1 MGLAELAYNP
11 FVNHSFIRN
20 RVNAISCARL
30 CRSVSRDAFFA
41 FAVCAAAA
49 GFFAAPARAQDD
61 REAARAISAELRAR
75 NFQGALDL
83 CRAALEKSPKDTRL
97 LVMEG
102 FAYSGLGKQK
112 EALGAY
118 NSALKISPDFLPA
131 LEGAAQIEYNEG
143 DKHAEELLKRLL
155 ALRPED
161 PTSHAMLA
169 VLLYKKNDCK
179 GAVEHF
185 EKSAELVET
194 QPAALVQY
202 GGCLVA
208 LQRPAEAIP
217 VFEKALAAN
226 PDDRRARYD
235 LAETQML
242 AKKSSDAIATL
253 GPMIEGDKPDAA
265 ALDLAAQAQEDLD
278 NTPAAVKLLRQAIIL
293 DPKNLGYYLDF
304 ATLSF
309 NHSSY
314 QVGVDVLNVGLA
326 QIPNSAELYGARGI
340 LYIQMA
346 EYEKGES
353 DLETAQRLDPKQSFS
368 ADAQGLSELQAHS
381 PDEALEKVRAR
392 LKTHPNDAFLHFLL
406 AQILVQGGAALG
418 SPEYAEAMREG
429 ERAVALDPRLTSAR
443 DLLGDLYLK
452 AGQNAKSIA
461 QSREA
466 LRQDPSD
473 QAALYHLVQALR
485 TTDKKGEIPD
495 LLKRLAVL
503 REETRKQEAAKSRYK
518 LTEPGKDATAR
529 GAN

>member
-1 MGLAELAYNP
+1 VREQNGAAKFFFLGRLLQMTASSGLRFAGVAL
-11 FVNHSFIRN
+11 
-20 RVNAISCARL
+20 L
-30 CRSVSRDAFFA
+30 FFLMACPRA
-41 FAVCAAAA
+41 FAM
-49 GFFAAPARAQDD
+49 GQESSD
-61 REAARAISAELRAR
+61 AARAISAEIRAR
-75 NFQGALDL
+75 NYQGALDL

-118 NSALKISPDFLPA
+118 NAALKISPDFLPA

-143 DKHAEELLKRLL
+143 DARAEATLKHLLT
-155 ALRPED
+155 LRPDE
-161 PTSHAMLA
+161 PTSHAMMA
-169 VLLYKKNDCK
+169 VVLYKKNDCK

-185 EKSAELVET
+185 EKSAQLIET
-194 QPAALVQY
+194 QPAALEQY
-202 GGCLVA
+202 GSCLVQ
-208 LQRPAEAIP
+208 LQRPADAIP
-217 VFEKALAAN
+217 IFERALAAN
-226 PDDRRARYD
+226 ADDKRARYD
-235 LAETQML
+235 LAETQLL
-242 AKKSSDAIATL
+242 AQKSADAIATL
-253 GPMIEGDKPDAA
+253 QPMIEGDKPDAA

-278 NTPAAVKLLRQAIIL
+278 NTPEAVKLLRQAIIL
-293 DPKNLGYYLDF
+293 DPKNPGYYLDF

-309 NHSSY
+309 NHTSY
-314 QVGVDVLNVGLA
+314 QVGVDMLNVGLQ

-353 DLETAQRLDPKQSFS
+353 DLETAQRLDPKQTFS

-381 PDEALEKVRAR
+381 PEDALAKVRAR
-392 LKTHPNDAFLHFLL
+392 LKMHPNDAFLHFLL
-406 AQILVQGGAALG
+406 AQILVQSGAALG
-418 SPEYAEAMREG
+418 SPEYAEALREG
-429 ERAVALDPRLTSAR
+429 ERALALNPKLTAAR

-452 AGQNAKSIA
+452 AGQNAKSVA

-466 LRQDPSD
+466 LKEDPSD

-495 LLKRLAVL
+495 LLKRLAAL

-518 LTEPGKDATAR
+518 LTEPGQDSPE
-529 GAN
+529 GNSHY